1 MKSNGTPRIES
12 VTPAAALPGGE
23 VSIKGSGFDTR
34 NHTRAQVQFGAAE
47 GSLVMAAE
55 NMLIARVPDGAEG
68 GAVRVKMGSVES
80 APFPM
85 ALGVQIADNLHPS
98 PTPPSTP
105 KATSTSPSAASAA
118 RKFPSRSTKSPRTTP

>member
-1 MKSNGTPRIES
+1 MANSTPRIES
-12 VTPAAALPGGE
+12 VKPAAALPGGE
-23 VSIKGSGFDTR
+23 VPIKGSGFGVR
-34 NHTRAQVQFGAAE
+34 NHTRPQVQFGAAE

-85 ALGVQIADNLHPS
+85 SLGVQIADNLHPVAS
-98 PTPPSTP
+98 P
-105 KATSTSPSAASAA
+105 AVDAEGNVY
-118 RKFPSRSTKSPRTTP
+118 